1 MTLIQIGFLSELNWG
16 FVALNSQS
24 AAQIMQLLP
33 QGVSEGLNLQSSEV
47 VIHSLVPLDT
57 ASYIGYITTTALLF
71 IPTTM
76 VPTLT
81 LDLQIPVSALYQN
94 SDSTINQ
101 LMSLINPNIPL
112 IPGDNLSGSAA
123 SGTGSSATATAAAGN
138 NDGVFSTNT
147 ADQNS
152 QTSAATRNTAVI
164 AVSAVGAAAAYGA
177 AMFFIAR
184 RYKKK
189 KQGHRRSSSIMSP
202 SEMRQSGSPAL
213 IGGGAYMTGGRSSSG
228 GDRNSRG
235 SGRTGNSARTQQISA
250 PMMAENSLGWN

>member
-1 MTLIQIGFLSELNWG
+1 MTLIQLGFFSELSWD
-16 FVALNSQS
+16 FVALHSVS
-24 AAQIMQLLP
+24 AAQIIQLLP
-33 QGVSEGLNLQSSEV
+33 EGVANGLNLQSHET
-47 VIHSLVPLDT
+47 IMHSLLPLNT
-57 ASYIGYITTTALLF
+57 ASNIGYTTTTALLF

-76 VPTLT
+76 VDTIS
-81 LDLQIPVSALYQN
+81 LDLHVPVSALYQN
-94 SDSTINQ
+94 PDPIIAQ
-101 LMSLINPNIPL
+101 LMNYLNPNIPL
-112 IPGDNLSGSAA
+112 IPGANLAGSAA
-123 SGTGSSATATAAAGN
+123 SGTGASATATAAAGPG
-138 NDGVFSTNT
+138 NDGIFNNK
-147 ADQNS
+147 DQDT
-152 QTSAATRNTAVI
+152 QTPTGTRNTAVI
-164 AVSAVGAAAAYGA
+164 AFSAVSAAAAYGA

-213 IGGGAYMTGGRSSSG
+213 TGGGAYMAGGRSSSG